1 MITTLHSAAPCST
14 GLAAIYN
21 PANYGHNT
29 EGNMPTTTNTTA
41 TPTINPAWEATREAM
56 APAIAMGMGVAMA
69 SAMIREGH
77 VDQAIYVYGED
88 LAAEAGAAIVA
99 AAEAADADLAV
110 ARAAGAAEVRASKAR
125 RSLASATDPRKPIM
139 ADLIT
144 AGWQAQCDH
153 YDVLAYNNN
162 AAGVPCLDTP
172 DNVWPCDLYGW
183 LAVIKHHGEVGSGTV
198 VKTSGGT
205 ERDLSGLAKASWATT
220 IKVPAHGGKVRC
232 TINVQVDHGSRTTSA

>member
-144 AGWQAQCDH
+144 AGWQAQC
-153 YDVLAYNNN
+153 
-162 AAGVPCLDTP
+162 
-172 DNVWPCDLYGW
+172 W
-183 LAVIKHHGEVGSGTV
+183 
-198 VKTSGGT
+198 
-205 ERDLSGLAKASWATT
+205 
-220 IKVPAHGGKVRC
+220 
-232 TINVQVDHGSRTTSA
+232 RTTTTPQGCRALTPLTTCGRAICTAGSP